1 MKQKS
6 YVEFSTLYNSDL
18 YADICAQIERGEF
31 TAEFCKQETK
41 TPWLDNSAVLSGKIG
56 QTNWEL
62 SLILNPYDGCTSLGI
77 DSDTA
82 TPYVYTAAGKTF
94 ELLPQD
100 DYDGCR
106 VINTDMLGNGGGTF
120 GAYLLD
126 LIEDWQNSL
135 DEN

>member
-31 TAEFCKQETK
+31 QAEFSKQETAA
-41 TPWLDNSAVLSGKIG
+41 PWLDNSAVLSGKIG

-62 SLILNPYDGCTSLGI
+62 SIILNEYGCDALSI
-77 DSDTA
+77 DSENA
-82 TPYVYTAAGKTF
+82 TPYVTTAAGKTF